1 MMPGGAYNAELVLQL
16 TPEMQE
22 ILQKTGR
29 DL

>member
-1 MMPGGAYNAELVLQL
+1 MKPSGAYNAELVLQL